1 MIGVTSNIF
10 TCLKKN
16 NIVLGFSVWSVG
28 HLRFWHKKKKKVI
41 FYSES
46 LNGLTVESFFFHFKK
61 DGHDMQAIGLL
72 LTLTR
77 SKHCLLLWK
86 I

>member
-28 HLRFWHKKKKKVI
+28 HLRFWHKKEESNFLFRK
-41 FYSES
+41 FEWTYSRK
-46 LNGLTVESFFFHFKK
+46 FFILF
-61 DGHDMQAIGLL
+61 
-72 LTLTR
+72 
-77 SKHCLLLWK
+77 
-86 I
+86 